1 MRAVVTGGAGFIG
14 SHLAERLKSGGDE
27 VLVLDN
33 FVGGRHRLAVLEGA
47 EIPIEEV
54 DIRDERVSS
63 LVASFHPDV
72 IYHLAAQMDVRR
84 SVADPI
90 YDADVNI
97 GGSLRLLE
105 AARQIGARFV
115 HTTSGGCIYGEPDDS
130 LIPITEEV
138 TGRPTSP
145 YGISKKV
152 LEDYLRFYQ
161 DTYGLQFASLALGN
175 VYGPRQDPHGE
186 AGVVAIFGSRLLA
199 GEECVIYGDGK
210 QTRDF
215 VYVSDVVDGFVSA
228 STKGD
233 GETFNI
239 GTGIETDVNELFEK
253 MAGIVGA
260 DKPARYA
267 PARPGELE
275 RSALDN
281 SKAATLLGWSP
292 KIAIDEGLKATVQFL
307 KKQA

>member
-1 MRAVVTGGAGFIG
+1 MRAIVTGGAGFIG
-14 SHLAERLKSGGDE
+14 SHLSERLKSEGAE

-33 FVGGRHRLAVLEGA
+33 FVGGRHRLAVLEEA
-47 EIPIEEV
+47 EIPVEEV

-105 AARQIGARFV
+105 AARQASARFI
-115 HTTSGGCIYGEPDDS
+115 HTSSGGCIYGEPDES
-130 LIPITEEV
+130 FLPLTEEV
-138 TGRPTSP
+138 QGRPSSP

-161 DTYGLQFASLALGN
+161 DTYGLKFTSLALSN

-215 VYVSDVVDGFVSA
+215 VYVSDVVEAFFA
-228 STKGD
+228 AATKGD

-239 GTGIETDVNELFEK
+239 GTGIETDVNDLFGMMSEL
-253 MAGIVGA
+253 VGV
-260 DKPARYA
+260 DQPARYA
-267 PARPGELE
+267 PPRQGELE

-292 KIAIDEGLKATVQFL
+292 KAGMQEGLQATIEFL
-307 KKQA
+307 RKNS